1 MTPETIALLVA
12 VTAAATAGLIRAYDW
27 VYHRGYTDGHH
38 IGFTEGLYRA
48 AEREARHRSQKP
60 GRYARKLV
68 GA

>member
-12 VTAAATAGLIRAYDW
+12 VTAAVAAGLIRAYDW

-48 AEREARHRSQKP
+48 AERTHRHQSQKT
-60 GRYARKLV
+60 GVYARKLV